1 MRAVVHISRIYF
13 LSSLR
18 SASWPPSI
26 YKLGETMQEST
37 ATIKLTK
44 SEIEWNIIAL
54 VWMEKSSEEFRRP
67 HDATM
72 FRKLKKDF
80 VKIKNDIID
89 GEKNLEAEN

>member
-1 MRAVVHISRIYF
+1 
-13 LSSLR
+13 
-18 SASWPPSI
+18 
-26 YKLGETMQEST
+26 MQEST

-67 HDATM
+67 QDATM
-72 FRKLKKDF
+72 FRKLRKDF

-89 GEKNLEAEN
+89 GEKNLETENKNEEESRTGPQTC